1 MQTHF
6 ILMQR
11 FVQMCMRHE
20 RSIEIFLYDS
30 AIKTFLSLK
39 SVNLRAD
46 RHDYDNP
53 AALPSFIEMV
63 NVLVY

>member
-1 MQTHF
+1 
-6 ILMQR
+6 
-11 FVQMCMRHE
+11 MCMRHE
-20 RSIEIFLYDS
+20 RSVEIFLYDS

-53 AALPSFIEMV
+53 AVLPSFIEMV

>member
-1 MQTHF
+1 
-6 ILMQR
+6 
-11 FVQMCMRHE
+11 MCMRHE
-20 RSIEIFLYDS
+20 RSVEIFLYDS

-53 AALPSFIEMV
+53 AALPSFTEMV
-63 NVLVY
+63 NALVY